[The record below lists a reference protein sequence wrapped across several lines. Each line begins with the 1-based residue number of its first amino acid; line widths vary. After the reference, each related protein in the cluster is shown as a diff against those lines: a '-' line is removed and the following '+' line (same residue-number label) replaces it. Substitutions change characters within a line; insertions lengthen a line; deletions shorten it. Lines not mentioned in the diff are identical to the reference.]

1 MKDKEIISTN
11 SKLKTSTQLNIVGFI
26 LVVMA
31 GWIDT
36 VGVKLFLNES
46 PAFMTGRGLTLGYF
60 AFKLDLQSFLNVVLV
75 IVAFIAGA
83 FISTIITR
91 KAGLTGGLIF
101 TGILLIVA
109 SLPICLRETTIDTI
123 IIPMAMGCQNAAT
136 SLTGI
141 KRTTHLTGPATDIG
155 INMAK
160 GNWQIVRFWL
170 IRWIGFPLGSIVG
183 FNLVDMVNQS
193 RINISAILIVPAII
207 IILTGIIQQRFFD
220 IPLLD

>member
-1 MKDKEIISTN
+1 MKNDEIILTN

-141 KRTTHLTGPATDIG
+141 QRTTHLTGPATDIG

-207 IILTGIIQQRFFD
+207 IILTGIIQKKFFD